1 MLGLF
6 PDRTASL
13 PGGPLRR
20 QLCAAEPRP
29 DRSGILLRS
38 SLERV
43 LDAPTAFDDR
53 EKARANFERLPDI
66 SSPGMLSTTENV
78 CLGDASIG
86 VARNPLRDGAP
97 PTGHSLLTLR
107 MFCPCARR
115 RGPRSPSPCFIDR
128 LVRDDRP
135 GSRRVPRS
143 FRRAPPRSYCGHR
156 LRHSSKRCSPLIK
169 DDWIETVV
177 SPRAVFRGDLHAFL
191 PSKIDR
197 GACVAPWRAR
207 RTSIQAEVE
216 KSISHGAPSASAVRL
231 FFSLTSCHSGP
242 ETRSKIRGPGSA
254 KSRLDGRMVTRER
267 CLSSIEPEASSET
280 GSFRRR
286 APVAASSS
294 VDSGRKR
301 LE

>member
-1 MLGLF
+1 MH
-6 PDRTASL
+6 
-13 PGGPLRR
+13 
-20 QLCAAEPRP
+20 PR
-29 DRSGILLRS
+29 
-38 SLERV
+38 
-43 LDAPTAFDDR
+43 
-53 EKARANFERLPDI
+53 
-66 SSPGMLSTTENV
+66 LSTTV
-78 CLGDASIG
+78 KSSSQLRAVTRHLFSRDAEYDRERLSWRC
-86 VARNPLRDGAP
+86 VDRRREEPA
-97 PTGHSLLTLR
+97 
-107 MFCPCARR
+107 ARR
-115 RGPRSPSPCFIDR
+115 RATDGPHSADASDVLSVRPSQRSTKPLAVLHRSSGQR
-128 LVRDDRP
+128 RP
-135 GSRRVPRS
+135 TWVMACAALFPAGS
-143 FRRAPPRSYCGHR
+143 AEELCGHR

-207 RTSIQAEVE
+207 RTSVQAEVE
-216 KSISHGAPSASAVRL
+216 KSISHGAPSASAVKL

-242 ETRSKIRGPGSA
+242 KTTSKIRGPGSA

-294 VDSGRKR
+294 ADSGRKR